1 MDIWFGMPFIRSDL
15 FNHVTH
21 MALIL
26 INYLSLILLYRINVS
41 TYAHYCN
48 DFVTMILIVTCTV
61 RWTMKYGID
70 LNSPAAFAILGFL
83 KIVTGDFIT
92 GNAFSER
99 ALILLKRL
107 DSKAVES
114 RLTYL
119 VHFMVAP
126 WAKPLQSTLTYLL
139 QGYKVG
145 MEIGDSE
152 SAMWNVSMYIS
163 KCVKV
168 LYIEGHK
175 SITCA
180 THTYFRFSF

>member
-1 MDIWFGMPFIRSDL
+1 
-15 FNHVTH
+15 
-21 MALIL
+21 
-26 INYLSLILLYRINVS
+26 
-41 TYAHYCN
+41 
-48 DFVTMILIVTCTV
+48 
-61 RWTMKYGID
+61 MKYGID
-70 LNSPAAFAILGFL
+70 LNSPAAFAIFGFL
-83 KIVTGDFIT
+83 KVVAGDFIT

-99 ALILLKRL
+99 ALILLHRL
-107 DSKAVES
+107 EAKAVES

-163 KCVKV
+163 KFGRVV
-168 LYIEGHK
+168 HRG
-175 SITCA
+175 S
-180 THTYFRFSF
+180 

>member
-1 MDIWFGMPFIRSDL
+1 M
-15 FNHVTH
+15 
-21 MALIL
+21 
-26 INYLSLILLYRINVS
+26 
-41 TYAHYCN
+41 
-48 DFVTMILIVTCTV
+48 
-61 RWTMKYGID
+61 D
-70 LNSPAAFAILGFL
+70 LNIQAAVAILGLL
-83 KIVTGDFIT
+83 KIVTGDLIK
-92 GNAFSER
+92 GNAVSER
-99 ALILLKRL
+99 ALILLKRF